1 MDFGTTNIFNSK
13 DFNDILVKETL
24 NDADIALEER
34 GYNSVNQLVGYLI
47 SGDPG
52 YISNYKETRKK
63 VTKLDRTDI
72 IEFLLRNYL
81 NK

>member
-1 MDFGTTNIFNSK
+1 MTEETNVFDPKNV
-13 DFNDILVKETL
+13 NNNLVKETL
-24 NDADIALEER
+24 EDVKEALEER

-52 YISNYKETRKK
+52 YISNYKESRQKITRI
-63 VTKLDRTDI
+63 DRTDI
-72 IEFLLRNYL
+72 IECLLRYYL

>member
-1 MDFGTTNIFNSK
+1 MTEGTNIFDPK
-13 DFNDILVKETL
+13 DVNNKVVKETL
-24 NDADIALEER
+24 NDVKEALEER

-52 YISNYKETRKK
+52 YISNYKESRQKI
-63 VTKLDRTDI
+63 TKIDRTDI
-72 IEFLLRNYL
+72 IECLLRYYL

>member
-1 MDFGTTNIFNSK
+1 MDNSSTNIFDVK
-13 DFNDILVKETL
+13 DINNLLVKETL
-24 NDADIALEER
+24 NDAVDALEER
-34 GYNSVNQLVGYLI
+34 GYNSINQLVGYLI

-63 VTKLDRTDI
+63 ISKIDRTDI
-72 IEFLLRNYL
+72 IEVLIRNYL

>member
-1 MDFGTTNIFNSK
+1 MTEETNVFDPKDVNNS
-13 DFNDILVKETL
+13 LVKDTL
-24 NDADIALEER
+24 EDVKEALEER

-52 YISNYKETRKK
+52 YISNYKESRQKI
-63 VTKLDRTDI
+63 TKIDRTDI
-72 IEFLLRNYL
+72 IECLLRYYL

>member
-1 MDFGTTNIFNSK
+1 MTDQTNIFDPK
-13 DFNDILVKETL
+13 DVNNKVVKETL
-24 NDADIALEER
+24 DDVREALEER

-52 YISNYKETRKK
+52 YISNYKESRQKI
-63 VTKLDRTDI
+63 TKIDRTDI
-72 IEFLLRNYL
+72 IECLLRYYL